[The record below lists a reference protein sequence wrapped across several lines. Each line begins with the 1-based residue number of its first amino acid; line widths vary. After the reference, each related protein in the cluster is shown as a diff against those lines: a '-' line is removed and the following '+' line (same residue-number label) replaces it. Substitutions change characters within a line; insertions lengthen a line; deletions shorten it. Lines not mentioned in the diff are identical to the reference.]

1 MCARVCRYSLCTV
14 ESSNQLLLVAP
25 SVRAPLSLRAFGVG
39 LTSSQQQQGDDVTAT
54 TVQSENIVIEGHAGS
69 RLFEPAKMRP
79 RFGALVDL
87 LRPGSISSAE
97 TTSPVLCGGVDFN
110 TLLAGVPAS
119 RLELEKE
126 LVRMGAWEYEG
137 KWMVLEP
144 GLCRRVFTSVL
155 QCVSMHSMDVASP
168 LDLDVICSELVDEHP
183 RYVVE
188 AALRV
193 YAMPDNALQL
203 DVNRVARF
211 CAEQVFRQS
220 PRLALADLVAQWDA
234 SVPVGVTVNVDRHLR
249 GLAFVD
255 HGVAELLD
263 VSALPHDLKPR
274 LQRIFQARALWTRD
288 EIAPYVEGVCD
299 NADLNA
305 VLAKHCKA
313 STRAD
318 GVRVYASKLPV
329 L

>member
-1 MCARVCRYSLCTV
+1 LRLPLWLGGDGSPPARGPGTARKP
-14 ESSNQLLLVAP
+14 A
-25 SVRAPLSLRAFGVG
+25 
-39 LTSSQQQQGDDVTAT
+39 QQQGEDAT
-54 TVQSENIVIEGHAGS
+54 TQSESIVIEGHAGS

-97 TTSPVLCGGVDFN
+97 TTPVRGVDFD

-119 RLELEKE
+119 RVELEKE
-126 LVRMGAWEYEG
+126 LVRIGAWEQDG
-137 KWMVLEP
+137 AWMVLEP
-144 GLCRRVFTSVL
+144 GLCRRAFTSVL
-155 QCVSMHSMDVASP
+155 QCVSMHSMDVAAP
-168 LDLDVICSELVDEHP
+168 LDLDVICSELADEHP

-203 DVNRVARF
+203 DVDRVARF
-211 CAEQVFRQS
+211 CAEQIFRQS
-220 PRLALADLVAQWDA
+220 PRIALADLVAQWDA
-234 SVPVGVTVNVDRHLR
+234 NVPVGVTVNVDRHLR

-255 HGVAELLD
+255 QGVAELLD
-263 VSALPHDLKPR
+263 VAALPHDLKPR
-274 LQRIFQARALWTRD
+274 LQRIFQARTLWTRD
-288 EIAPYVEGVCD
+288 DIAPYVEG
-299 NADLNA
+299 DLNA